1 MNIYQTINDMFIGA
15 RLKSALISYCY
26 ILCSFFIVYIIYNS
40 DALFY
45 LIFIAFFTFPAV
57 IIGIIISIIIDMV
70 IIKMKWNLNKI
81 GHMLIYSLLGLMI
94 SLTYS
99 LFILDVWNMEG
110 HIFNALLSIS
120 ATTLYYLL
128 FIYFKD

>member
-1 MNIYQTINDMFIGA
+1 MFFSKQKTG
-15 RLKSALISYCY
+15 KPF
-26 ILCSFFIVYIIYNS
+26 ILCSFSLVYIIYNN

-45 LIFIAFFTFPAV
+45 LLFIAFFTFPAV
-57 IIGIIISIIIDMV
+57 MVGIIISIITDMV
-70 IIKMKWNLNKI
+70 LIKMKWTLNKLA
-81 GHMLIYSLLGLMI
+81 HMLIYSLLGLMI

-110 HIFNALLSIS
+110 HIFNAFLSMS